1 MKKSM
6 FTTAGAIV
14 AAGAILSLG
23 APAVADDAAMDPA
36 KTALEQVT
44 ADLARSTKAHPRL
57 FATAEE
63 FAALRDLAAK
73 DENLKLAVTRLRREA
88 DAACKAKPLVHKLTG
103 FRLLGTARDCLKR
116 TLNCSMMFKLTGE
129 EKYKAG
135 AMKSVNEVLAFPDWN
150 PKHFLDVA
158 EFSLAVAIAYD
169 WLYEALDEDERA
181 RIETGLVKL
190 GIDPSFTGK
199 NWWIGGKSNWTSVCH
214 AGEMAAAFALK
225 DLQPEL
231 AAKVI
236 HRGVVNLKRPAAVLA
251 PNGNYPEG
259 PGGYWQY
266 GVGFHLL
273 AVDMLE
279 KILGTSYGLADV
291 KGWKETA
298 EYPDLLTGPTGKFFN
313 YSDGGMNR
321 SPDQA
326 PWWFARRYDRPDILV
341 SNELNL
347 FRRAIS
353 AKGGYIDRLFALTL
367 LWYRPVPAGLVSKAP
382 LAWQSDGVSP
392 LATQRSGWGKDDFFV
407 AIKAG
412 TPSENHGHMDGGSFV
427 MDAGGVRWAYDIG
440 AEGYHRIES
449 RGMKLWSSA
458 QNADR
463 WKVYRL
469 NNFSHNTLVIDGEL
483 QLAKGFAKVVSL
495 TPGADSKA
503 VLDLSP
509 LYPNAREVVRTGE
522 MGVDGRSY
530 VLRDQVKG
538 AKPGVPVRWAMMTR
552 AKVTKK
558 DGGRLVLDESGCT
571 MELSQMGGEWEWEVE
586 ENPHPN
592 EWDSENRDYRQIRF
606 TVPTS
611 ASGDAEFGVKF
622 RLTSLAG
629 AAGAFKP
636 GVKMSG
642 FAVKSVTELPEVK
655 GRLVRMEHEKSGAE
669 LAWLDR
675 DDDNKTFAIGFRT
688 LPDDD
693 TGVPHIIE
701 HSVLCGSEKYP
712 VKEPFVDLLKSSFAT
727 FLNAFTSSD
736 ATMYP
741 VCSRNFKDFMNLVDV
756 YMDAVLH
763 PLSVKSPLAFRQE
776 GWHYELDKP
785 DGELKRNGVVYSEMK
800 GVFSDPERRLRH
812 EMNRLLYPNTCY
824 GKVSGGDPAAIPT
837 LTFEKYKAFYE
848 RFYHPSNARIF
859 LDGKMDV
866 PKVLVKLDGF
876 LAPYERREID
886 APVKFQ
892 WPVSAARKLEYGVG
906 AGEKTEGKT
915 FVATGWVCGRF
926 DEREKCLAL
935 DILSDVLAGDNEAP
949 LKKALLDAGLCEDVR
964 FSVESSAQIQAQ
976 VVVKGVKAGNDDAV
990 RTLVRD
996 TLARLADEGLNHERI
1011 VAILDRAEFHD
1022 REKDY
1027 GSFPRGL
1034 AFYMGAVDLW
1044 HYGGDP
1050 ADAFRRASLF
1060 ASLREKIPAGFF
1072 EALLKKCFVENT
1084 HRADLTMN
1092 PSATLAAANREAEKK
1107 ELAKI
1112 KAGWTKEELD
1122 TTLAECRALEKH
1134 QSEPDRPEDIAKLPT
1149 LAVADVP
1156 LKGPVTAREV
1166 VDVDG
1171 VTVIRPHT
1179 QANGVFHAVLYF
1191 DASDFTAEE
1200 LIDLPS
1206 LARVLGDLPT
1216 GRHPIVELRNAL
1228 DGKLGMFGGYAEV
1241 FSQAKDGG
1249 AARPCMVVCVSA
1261 LESRSADALAL
1272 VPEVLRET
1280 LFTDVKAIGNL
1291 LRQKRI
1297 AAERSANGIGGRNFA
1312 ARRAAAQL
1320 SSRGAIDELFN
1331 GIAQIRHLQSLEK
1344 RFAEDGAAY
1353 AERLAGLAAKL
1364 FTRDR
1369 LVVALSDN
1377 IGLDW
1382 AKRIAEAFPLGSVGA
1397 PVSIAPFSRRKEGFR
1412 TLGKISGA
1420 ALVAHPAKSPYDG
1433 RAAVAGHI
1441 LSLGYLWDEIRVKGG
1456 AYGGGFRVS
1465 PNGDARWLSWN
1476 DPKPARSFGVYAE
1489 CGKVL
1494 KAFAE
1499 GNEPLD
1505 RYIIGAVADTEPY
1518 LTPRVETERAAELWL
1533 SGRTPDDQQRLRAE
1547 MLRTTKD
1554 DLKAFAKA
1562 VDAFAADAAVCV
1574 VGGPQPLESCTNVL
1588 ESVEALVQ

>member
-1 MKKSM
+1 MK
-6 FTTAGAIV
+6 T
-14 AAGAILSLG
+14 ILSTVFCAALASALCG
-23 APAVADDAAMDPA
+23 ADLPLDPEKTPLDQVA
-36 KTALEQVT
+36 
-44 ADLARSTKAHPRL
+44 ADLAKATKDHPRL
-57 FATAEE
+57 FATEPE
-63 FAALRDLAAK
+63 FAQVRELVKK
-73 DENLKLAVTRLRREA
+73 DELLGKAFARLRREA
-88 DAACKAKPLVHKLTG
+88 DVACKAKPLEHKLVG

-116 TLNCSMMFKLTGE
+116 TLNCAMMFKLTGE

-135 AMKSVNEVLAFPDWN
+135 ALKSVHEVLAFPDWN

-158 EFSLAVAIAYD
+158 EFSLAVAVAYD
-169 WLYEALDEDERA
+169 WLYNDIDAEERS
-181 RIETGLVKL
+181 RIEAGLVKL
-190 GIDPSFTGK
+190 GIEPSLAGK

-225 DLQPEL
+225 DVQPEL

-298 EYPDLLTGPTGKFFN
+298 ECPDLLTGPTGKFFN
-313 YSDGGMNR
+313 YSDGGMGR
-321 SPDQA
+321 SADQA
-326 PWWFARRYDRPDILV
+326 HWWFARRYGRPDLLV
-341 SNELNL
+341 SNELGL
-347 FRRAIS
+347 FRDMVEGK
-353 AKGGYIDRLFALTL
+353 KGYADRLFALTL
-367 LWYRPVPAGLVSKAP
+367 LWYRPVPAGLACKAP
-382 LAWQSDGVSP
+382 LAWQSGGVAP
-392 LATQRSGWGKDDFFV
+392 LAVQRSGWGKNDFFV

-440 AEGYHRIES
+440 SEGYHRIES

-483 QLAKGFAKVVSL
+483 QLAKGFAHVVSL
-495 TPGADSKA
+495 TPGADSRA

-509 LYPNAREVVRTGE
+509 LYPSAREVVRTGE
-522 MGVDGRSY
+522 MGADGRTYTLSD
-530 VLRDQVKG
+530 RVKG
-538 AKPGVPVRWAMMTR
+538 VKPGAPIRWAMMTR
-552 AKVTKK
+552 AKVAKR
-558 DGGRLVLDESGCT
+558 DGKRLVLEEDGRT
-571 MELSQMGGEWEWEVE
+571 LELEQIGGEWEWEVE

-592 EWDSENRDYRQIRF
+592 EWDSENKGYRQIRF
-606 TVPTS
+606 TVPAP
-611 ASGDAEFGVKF
+611 ASGTAEFGVKF
-622 RLTSLAG
+622 TLATVAG
-629 AAGAFKP
+629 AAGLFKA
-636 GVKMSG
+636 GAKMSG

-655 GRLVRMEHEKSGAE
+655 GRLVRMEYEKNGAE

-727 FLNAFTSSD
+727 FLNAFTCPD

-800 GVFSDPERRLRH
+800 GAFADPERRLRH
-812 EMNRLLYPNTCY
+812 EMNRLLFPNTCY

-866 PKVLVKLDGF
+866 PKVLAKLDGF

-892 WPVSAARKLEYGVG
+892 WPISAARKLEYGVG

-935 DILSDVLAGDNEAP
+935 DVLSDVLAGDNEAP

-964 FSVESSAQIQAQ
+964 FSVSSCAQIQAQ
-976 VVVKGVKAGNDDAV
+976 VVAKGVKAGNDEAV
-990 RTLVRD
+990 RSLVKNM
-996 TLARLADEGLNHERI
+996 LSRLADEGLDHARI
-1011 VAILDRAEFHD
+1011 AAILDRAEFHD

-1027 GSFPRGL
+1027 GGYPRGL
-1034 AFYMGAVDLW
+1034 VFYMDAIDLW

-1050 ADAFRRASLF
+1050 ADAFHRASLF
-1060 ASLREKIPAGFF
+1060 SSLREKIPAGFF
-1072 EALLKKCFVENT
+1072 EALLKKCLVDNP

-1092 PSATLAAANREAEKK
+1092 PSATLAAASREAEKK
-1107 ELAKI
+1107 ELARI

-1122 TTLAECRALEKH
+1122 KTLADCRALERH
-1134 QSEPDRPEDIAKLPT
+1134 QSEPDRPEDVAKLPT
-1149 LAVADVP
+1149 LAVADIPV
-1156 LKGPVTAREV
+1156 KGPVTAREV
-1166 VDVDG
+1166 ADVDG
-1171 VTVIRPHT
+1171 VTVIRPRT
-1179 QANGVFHAVLYF
+1179 QANGVLHAVMYF
-1191 DASDFTAEE
+1191 GAGDLSADE
-1200 LIDLPS
+1200 LVDLPS

-1216 GRHPIVELRNAL
+1216 ARHPIVELRNAL
-1228 DGKLGMFGGYAEV
+1228 EGKLGNFNVGAAVYSSV
-1241 FSQAKDGG
+1241 KDGNG
-1249 AARPCMVVCVSA
+1249 ARPFIAVHVSA
-1261 LESRSADALAL
+1261 LESHAADALAL

-1280 LFTDVKAIGNL
+1280 SFSDVKAIENL
-1291 LRQKRI
+1291 LRQRRI
-1297 AAERSANGIGGRNFA
+1297 ALERSANGIGGRNFA
-1312 ARRAAAQL
+1312 SRRAAAQL
-1320 SSRGAIDELFN
+1320 SSRGAVEEIFN
-1331 GIAQIRHLQSLEK
+1331 GIAQIRHLQTLEK
-1344 RFAEDGAAY
+1344 RFAEDGRSY
-1353 AERLAGLAAKL
+1353 SERLAGLAAKL

-1369 LVVALSDN
+1369 LIVALSDN
-1377 IGLDW
+1377 IGIDW
-1382 AKRIAEAFPLGSVGA
+1382 ASRMAAAFPRGSVGA
-1397 PVSIAPFSRRKEGFR
+1397 AASIDPLPRRKEGFR
-1412 TLGKISGA
+1412 TLGMISGA
-1420 ALVAHPAKSPYDG
+1420 ALVAHPDKSPYSG
-1433 RAAVAGHI
+1433 SAVVAARI
-1441 LSLGYLWDEIRVKGG
+1441 LTLDHLWDEIRVKGG
-1456 AYGGGFRVS
+1456 AYGGNFRVRL
-1465 PNGDARWLSWN
+1465 NGDAVWLSWN
-1476 DPKPARSFGVYAE
+1476 DPKPARSLGVYAG
-1489 CGKVL
+1489 CGKAL
-1494 KAFAE
+1494 RDFAD
-1499 GNEPLD
+1499 GKDPLD
-1505 RYIIGAVADTEPY
+1505 RYIVSAVASTEPY
-1518 LTPRVETERAAELWL
+1518 LTPRVETENAAELWL
-1533 SGRTPDDQQRLRAE
+1533 SGRTPDDQQRVRAE

-1554 DLKAFAKA
+1554 DLKAFAKT
-1562 VDAFAADAAVCV
+1562 VDALAADAAVCV
-1574 VGGPQPLESCTNVL
+1574 VGGAQPLEACTNVL
-1588 ESVEALVQ
+1588 ESVEALAQ

>member
-1 MKKSM
+1 MKRILV
-6 FTTAGAIV
+6 FCV
-14 AAGAILSLG
+14 AA
-23 APAVADDAAMDPA
+23 AVALCGAETPQDPA
-36 KTALEQVT
+36 KTTLGQVT
-44 ADLARSTKAHPRL
+44 ADLTKTSKDHPRL
-57 FATAEE
+57 FATEPE
-63 FAALRDLAAK
+63 FAAVRELVKK
-73 DENLKLAVTRLRREA
+73 DEILGKAFARLRREA
-88 DAACKAKPLVHKLTG
+88 DVACTAKPLVHKLTG

-116 TLNCSMMFKLTGE
+116 TLNCAMMYRLSGE

-135 AMKSVNEVLAFPDWN
+135 ALKSVHEVLAFPDWN
-150 PKHFLDVA
+150 PKHFLDVS

-169 WLYEALDEDERA
+169 WLYNDIDAEERS
-181 RIETGLVKL
+181 RIEAGLVKL
-190 GIDPSFTGK
+190 GIEPSFTGK

-225 DLQPEL
+225 DVQPEL

-236 HRGVVNLKRPAAVLA
+236 HRGVVHLKRPAEVLA

-279 KILGTSYGLADV
+279 KILGTSYGLSEI

-298 EYPDLLTGPTGKFFN
+298 ECPDLLTGPTGKFFN
-313 YSDGGMNR
+313 YSDGGMGR
-321 SPDQA
+321 STDQA
-326 PWWFARRYDRPDILV
+326 HWWFARRYNRPDLLV
-341 SNELNL
+341 SNELRL
-347 FRRAIS
+347 LS
-353 AKGGYIDRLFALTL
+353 QTVGAKGGYVDRLFALTL
-367 LWYRPVPAGLVSKAP
+367 LWYRPVPAGLVCKAP
-382 LAWQSDGVSP
+382 LAWRSDGVAPISV
-392 LATQRSGWGKDDFFV
+392 QRSGWGKDDFFV

-440 AEGYHRIES
+440 AEGYHKIES
-449 RGMKLWSSA
+449 RGMRLWSSA

-483 QLAKGFAKVVSL
+483 QLAKGFAQVVSL

-503 VLDLSP
+503 VLDLTP
-509 LYPNAREVVRTGE
+509 LYPNAREVTRTGE
-522 MGVDGRSY
+522 MGADGRTYTLSD
-530 VLRDQVKG
+530 RVKG
-538 AKPGVPVRWAMMTR
+538 VKPGAPIRWAMMTR
-552 AKVTKK
+552 AKVAKK
-558 DGGRLVLDESGCT
+558 EGRKIVLEEAGRT
-571 MELSQMGGEWEWEVE
+571 LELEQIGGEWEWEVE

-592 EWDSENRDYRQIRF
+592 EWDSENKGYRQIRF
-606 TVPTS
+606 TVTAP
-611 ASGDAEFGVKF
+611 ASGTAGFGVKF
-622 RLTSLAG
+622 ALAAMAG
-629 AAGAFKP
+629 ASGVFKP
-636 GVKMSG
+636 GAKISG
-642 FAVKSVTELPEVK
+642 FAVQSVTDLPEVK
-655 GRLVRMEHEKSGAE
+655 GRLVRMVYEKNGAE

-701 HSVLCGSEKYP
+701 HSVLCGSDKYP

-741 VCSRNFKDFMNLVDV
+741 VCSRNSKDFMNLVDV

-800 GVFSDPERRLRH
+800 GAFADPERRLYH

-866 PKVLVKLDGF
+866 PKVLAKLDGF

-926 DEREKCLAL
+926 DEREKYLAL
-935 DILSDVLAGDNEAP
+935 DVLTDVLAGDNEAP

-964 FSVESSAQIQAQ
+964 FSVGSHAQIQAQ
-976 VVVKGVKAGNDDAV
+976 IVAKGVKAGNDEAV
-990 RTLVRD
+990 RTLVRE
-996 TLARLADEGLNHERI
+996 TLARLADDGLDHARI
-1011 VAILDRAEFHD
+1011 AAILDRAEFHD

-1027 GSFPRGL
+1027 GGFPRGL
-1034 AFYMGAVDLW
+1034 AFYMDAVDLW

-1050 ADAFRRASLF
+1050 ADAFRHASLF
-1060 ASLREKIPAGFF
+1060 SSLREKISAGFF
-1072 EALLKKCFVENT
+1072 EALLKKSFVDNP

-1092 PSATLAAANREAEKK
+1092 PSATLAAANSEAERK

-1112 KAGWTKEELD
+1112 KAGWAKEELD
-1122 TTLAECRALEKH
+1122 GVLADCRALEKH
-1134 QSEPDRPEDIAKLPT
+1134 QSEPDRPEDVAKLPT

-1156 LKGPVTAREV
+1156 VKGPVTAREV

-1171 VTVIRPHT
+1171 VTVIRPRT
-1179 QANGVFHAVLYF
+1179 QANGVLHAVLYF
-1191 DASDFTAEE
+1191 SAADFRAEE
-1200 LIDLPS
+1200 LVDLPS

-1216 GRHPIVELRNAL
+1216 ARHPIVELRNAL
-1228 DGKLGMFGGYAEV
+1228 DGKLGRFGIDAAV
-1241 FSQAKDGG
+1241 FAQAKGG
-1249 AARPCMVVCVSA
+1249 NGARPCMAVYVSA
-1261 LESRSADALAL
+1261 LESHAADALEL

-1312 ARRAAAQL
+1312 SRRAAAQL
-1320 SSRGAIDELFN
+1320 SSRGAIEEIFG

-1344 RFAEDGAAY
+1344 RFAEDGNAY

-1369 LVVALSDN
+1369 LIVALSDN

-1382 AKRIAEAFPLGSVGA
+1382 AKSVAGSFPRGSVGA
-1397 PVSIAPFSRRKEGFR
+1397 PASIAPFPRRKEGFR
-1412 TLGKISGA
+1412 TLGMISGA
-1420 ALVAHPAKSPYDG
+1420 ALAAHPTKSPYCG
-1433 RAAVAGHI
+1433 SAVVAARI
-1441 LSLGYLWDEIRVKGG
+1441 LTLAHLWDEIRVKGG
-1456 AYGGGFRVS
+1456 AYGGNFRVR
-1465 PNGDARWLSWN
+1465 PNGDAGWLSWN
-1476 DPKPARSFGVYAE
+1476 DPKPARSLGVYAG
-1489 CGKVL
+1489 CGGAL
-1494 KAFAE
+1494 KAFVD
-1499 GNEPLD
+1499 GKDSLD
-1505 RYIIGAVADTEPY
+1505 RYIVSAVAATEPY
-1518 LTPRVETERAAELWL
+1518 LTPRVETQQAAELWL
-1533 SGRTPDDQQRLRAE
+1533 SGRTPDDQQRVRAE

-1554 DLKAFAKA
+1554 DIRRFA
-1562 VDAFAADAAVCV
+1562 DSLDSLAADAAVCV
-1574 VGGPQPLESCTNVL
+1574 VGGAQPLEACTNVL
-1588 ESVEALVQ
+1588 ESVEALAQ